1 MARTREAV
9 VVAWCR
15 MPRRRNHISMM
26 KLISRRTTVTAE
38 REMKSGLR
46 LIAPTSDMQAMR
58 WPGSMLAIRGLQGE
72 REVSGRI
79 GVEARARQG
88 RGPGETK

>member
-1 MARTREAV
+1 
-9 VVAWCR
+9 
-15 MPRRRNHISMM
+15 
-26 KLISRRTTVTAE
+26 
-38 REMKSGLR
+38 
-46 LIAPTSDMQAMR
+46 MR